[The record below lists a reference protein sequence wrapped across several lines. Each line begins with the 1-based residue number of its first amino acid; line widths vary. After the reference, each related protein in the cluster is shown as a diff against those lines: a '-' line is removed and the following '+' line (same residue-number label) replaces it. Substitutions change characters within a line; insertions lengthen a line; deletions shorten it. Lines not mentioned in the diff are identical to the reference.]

1 MSASAQI
8 SGFAGVRSRIVTD
21 WAEKLDGL
29 RAGDLAATNQ
39 IIALVTR
46 CLAILGA
53 FEHRDSWDD
62 FIQDVLFTLVRKP
75 PSSRESGAIVRHI
88 QTTCRRRYVDE
99 IRRTRGRKRSRGDSQ
114 GGESG
119 WRRNVSLEE
128 IREPDLVDHFWAG
141 QMDLGV
147 RDALERL
154 EEGKR
159 RALVAVYL
167 EGFTYE
173 EAAIRLQTPLGTLK
187 GLLRQGRGELRRSI
201 VGVDRTKSSG
211 SAGRSVFPAEGPGP
225 GAADGDETET

>member
-1 MSASAQI
+1 
-8 SGFAGVRSRIVTD
+8 VTD
-21 WAEKLDGL
+21 WADKLDGL

-46 CLAILGA
+46 NLAILGA

-62 FIQDVLFTLVRKP
+62 FIQDVLLALVRKP
-75 PSSRESGAIVRHI
+75 PSSREPGAIVRHI
-88 QTTCRRRYVDE
+88 QTTCRRRYIDE
-99 IRRTRGRKRSRGDSQ
+99 IRRTRGRKRSRGNSQ
-114 GGESG
+114 GGDTG

-128 IREPDLVDHFWAG
+128 IREPDLTDQFWAK

-147 RDALERL
+147 RRALERL
-154 EEGKR
+154 EERKR

-187 GLLRQGRGELRRSI
+187 GLLRQGLGELRRSI
-201 VGVDRTKSSG
+201 AGGNEAPVSD
-211 SAGRSVFPAEGPGP
+211 SAGRSVSPAEAPGP
-225 GAADGDETET
+225 GTAAGDETKT